1 VGIYAYC
8 VVPPAQHPRPDLNGI
23 DGSAVELLEVGEVG
37 LWVSRTERPKVSVE
51 AVQAHNAVV
60 EAAVT
65 ERVTPVPLRF
75 GQWVEDL
82 DKLRS
87 LAAEHAGQYRSS
99 LDHFAG
105 ALEFG
110 MRLIDPH
117 APDEAQEVRA
127 SEAATGREYMQA
139 LRESSRLADQRRVYS
154 ESVEARVRELMRDI
168 VRDEKVE
175 TAQTRHAVL
184 TVSHLVAREHFDEYR
199 ERARQIRTVFPALRL
214 LLSGP
219 WPPYSFAV

>member
-1 VGIYAYC
+1 VGVYAYC
-8 VVPPAQHPRPDLNGI
+8 VVPPSQGPPSDLTGI
-23 DGSAVELLEVGEVG
+23 GGAAVELVEVGDVG
-37 LWVSRTERPKVSVE
+37 LWVSELDRPQPSVE
-51 AVQAHNAVV
+51 AVQAHNRVV
-60 EAAVT
+60 EAAVN

-75 GQWVEDL
+75 GQWLEDAG
-82 DKLRS
+82 KLAPLVTERM
-87 LAAEHAGQYRSS
+87 AQYRNA
-99 LDHFAG
+99 LAHFAG

-110 MRLIDPH
+110 LRLIDPS
-117 APDEAQEVRA
+117 AQGEAQEVRG

-139 LRESSRLADQRRVYS
+139 LRESSRLADQRRAFS

-199 ERARQIRTVFPALRL
+199 ERARQIRAVFPALRL
-214 LLSGP
+214 LLSVP

>member
-1 VGIYAYC
+1 VGVYAYC
-8 VVPPAQHPRPDLNGI
+8 VVPRGHLPPADLTGI
-23 DGSAVELLEVGEVG
+23 EGRAIELVDVGEVAV
-37 LWVSRTERPKVSVE
+37 WASRTERTQVSID
-51 AVQAHNAVV
+51 AVQVHNRVV

-75 GQWVEDL
+75 GQWVEGAE
-82 DKLRS
+82 KLQSLMADRAALYATS
-87 LAAEHAGQYRSS
+87 LA
-99 LDHFAG
+99 HFAG

-110 MRLIDPH
+110 LRLIDPEQ
-117 APDEAQEVRA
+117 PDEAQEVQT

-139 LRESSRLADQRRVYS
+139 LRESSRLAEQRRAYS
-154 ESVEARVRELMRDI
+154 ESVEAHVRELMRDI

-175 TAQTRHAVL
+175 KAQTKHAVL
-184 TVSHLVAREHFDEYR
+184 TVSHLVARERFDEYR
-199 ERARQIRTVFPALRL
+199 DRARRLRSDFPGLRL